1 MTALEIQHSLESDL
15 RKAVLDRR
23 APTPP
28 IPNLLSITPWV
39 AMSLLQKA
47 IRRGRVDFALG
58 AASTLLREAPD
69 RLWRRLGCIACED
82 IGLGGLEAVGLA
94 TAALAGKRLRAEL
107 GGEWAVASFLV
118 DELCRAA
125 KCRAADDLLMA
136 CELDPSNAK
145 VRAALRGQPAS
156 ALLDIVAKPGPID
169 GRALA
174 FCYALGAGPR
184 AFALVRKRA
193 AEAQWV
199 FERLAQ
205 DGWPPRL
212 VEIARLNY
220 RRTGEMLGP
229 FVALLWHEWQ
239 GALPGQG
246 DLVDRSTHSEAEEWP
261 PEAMIGGALGILGW
275 AYDLYSREGRA
286 AFAAFLRTEA
296 RSASW
301 IRRYVRPNRRIAFL
315 GHLVFRVEG
324 DGVDRRLR
332 WPLAGELR
340 HRVDVGC
347 SRPECSDASE
357 IIALVD
363 NDIPRLNE
371 VRAEIAKTND

>member
-94 TAALAGKRLRAEL
+94 TAALGGKRLRAEL

-118 DELCRAA
+118 YELCRAA

-136 CELDPSNAK
+136 CELDPTYAK
-145 VRAALRGQPAS
+145 ARAALRGQPAS
-156 ALLDIVAKPGPID
+156 VLLDIVARPGPIEE
-169 GRALA
+169 RALA
-174 FCYALGAGPR
+174 LCYALGAGPR
-184 AFALVRKRA
+184 AFALVRKRSS
-193 AEAQWV
+193 EAQGV
-199 FERLAQ
+199 FDRLGEA
-205 DGWPPRL
+205 GWPPRL

-229 FVALLWHEWQ
+229 FVALLWHEWH
-239 GALPGQG
+239 GALRGQI
-246 DLVDRSTHSEAEEWP
+246 EAEEWP
-261 PEAMIGGALGILGW
+261 PEAIIGGAPPIPGW

-286 AFAAFLRTEA
+286 AFAAFLQTDA
-296 RSASW
+296 QSALW
-301 IRRYVRPNRRIAFL
+301 IRRHVRPGRRIAFL

-324 DGVDRRLR
+324 GLVDRRLR
-332 WPLAGELR
+332 WPLADQLR
-340 HRVDVGC
+340 RRADVAC
-347 SRPECSDASE
+347 SGPDCPDASE
-357 IIALVD
+357 ILLLVHR
-363 NDIPRLNE
+363 DIERL
-371 VRAEIAKTND
+371 VRVEPAVSKNTSNFNGDKNM